1 MDLSRLA
8 VKILERV
15 RDFRSNF
22 SDWPEAVAA
31 WAKPKAEGKAAKP
44 ARKSD
49 KVYHRQPGKQA
60 AAKTSQKPK
69 RSSSQTKSSRGRK
82 TVKK

>member
-8 VKILERV
+8 GKILERV

-22 SDWPEAVAA
+22 SEWPEAVAA
-31 WAKPKAEGKAAKP
+31 WAKPSAKP
-44 ARKSD
+44 SRKSD

-60 AAKTSQKPK
+60 AAKTTQKPK
-69 RSSSQTKSSRGRK
+69 RSTSKTKSSRGRK
-82 TVKK
+82 SVKK

>member
-31 WAKPKAEGKAAKP
+31 WAMPKNGTAKP
-44 ARKSD
+44 AQKSD
-49 KVYHRQPGKQA
+49 KVYHRQPSKQTA
-60 AAKTSQKPK
+60 ASKSPQKPK
-69 RSSSQTKSSRGRK
+69 RSSSKTKSSRGRK

>member
-8 VKILERV
+8 CKILERV

-22 SDWPEAVAA
+22 SWANEAPAE
-31 WAKPKAEGKAAKP
+31 AKTKTKTKKPAAKKP
-44 ARKSD
+44 AAKI
-49 KVYHRQPGKQA
+49 YHRQPTRPQKKS
-60 AAKTSQKPK
+60 AAKGKT
-69 RSSSQTKSSRGRK
+69 TRGRA

>member
-8 VKILERV
+8 CKILERV

-22 SDWPEAVAA
+22 SWANEAPAEAKTKTKTKTKTKKPAA
-31 WAKPKAEGKAAKP
+31 KKAAAKI
-44 ARKSD
+44 
-49 KVYHRQPGKQA
+49 YHRQPTRPQKKS
-60 AAKTSQKPK
+60 AAKGKT
-69 RSSSQTKSSRGRK
+69 TRGRA